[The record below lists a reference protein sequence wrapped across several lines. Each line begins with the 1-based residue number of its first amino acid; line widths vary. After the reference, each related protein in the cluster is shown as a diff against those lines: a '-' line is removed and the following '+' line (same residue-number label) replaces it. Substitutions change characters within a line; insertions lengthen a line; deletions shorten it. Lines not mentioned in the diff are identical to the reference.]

1 MAFLI
6 SKTVRKSD
14 KYQLIYSINL
24 STFLMRIDFV
34 EYICKTKR
42 KNMKIPIIK
51 HLVNFVEANDEDYIH
66 ETIEVLESLA
76 DVPTLK
82 DEELE
87 VIGELIS
94 NLYGAIEVNK
104 EITSGVEKKDALNGF
119 MKRVLGSIN

>member
-1 MAFLI
+1 
-6 SKTVRKSD
+6 
-14 KYQLIYSINL
+14 
-24 STFLMRIDFV
+24 
-34 EYICKTKR
+34 
-42 KNMKIPIIK
+42 MKIPIIK

-87 VIGELIS
+87 VIGEVIS
-94 NLYGAIEVNK
+94 NLYGSLEVNK
-104 EITSGVEKKDALNGF
+104 EITNGTPKKDALNGF

>member
-1 MAFLI
+1 
-6 SKTVRKSD
+6 
-14 KYQLIYSINL
+14 
-24 STFLMRIDFV
+24 
-34 EYICKTKR
+34 
-42 KNMKIPIIK
+42 MKIPIIK
-51 HLVNFVEANDEDYIH
+51 HLVDFVDNNDLDYIH

-94 NLYGAIEVNK
+94 NLYGAVEVQK
-104 EITSGVEKKDALNGF
+104 EINEGAAKKDALNGF

>member
-1 MAFLI
+1 
-6 SKTVRKSD
+6 
-14 KYQLIYSINL
+14 
-24 STFLMRIDFV
+24 
-34 EYICKTKR
+34 
-42 KNMKIPIIK
+42 MKIPIIK

-66 ETIEVLESLA
+66 ETLEVLESLA

-94 NLYGAIEVNK
+94 NLYGALEVNK
-104 EITSGVEKKDALNGF
+104 EITNGTSKQDALNGF

>member
-1 MAFLI
+1 M
-6 SKTVRKSD
+6 
-14 KYQLIYSINL
+14 
-24 STFLMRIDFV
+24 
-34 EYICKTKR
+34 
-42 KNMKIPIIK
+42 P
-51 HLVNFVEANDEDYIH
+51 NFVEANDEDYIH

-104 EITSGVEKKDALNGF
+104 EITDGTPKKEALNGF

>member
-1 MAFLI
+1 
-6 SKTVRKSD
+6 
-14 KYQLIYSINL
+14 
-24 STFLMRIDFV
+24 
-34 EYICKTKR
+34 
-42 KNMKIPIIK
+42 MKIPIIK
-51 HLVNFVEANDEDYIH
+51 HLINFVEANDEDYIH

-104 EITSGVEKKDALNGF
+104 EITDGTPKKEALNGF

>member
-1 MAFLI
+1 
-6 SKTVRKSD
+6 
-14 KYQLIYSINL
+14 
-24 STFLMRIDFV
+24 
-34 EYICKTKR
+34 
-42 KNMKIPIIK
+42 MKIPIIK
-51 HLVNFVEANDEDYIH
+51 HLVNFIEANDEDYIH

-94 NLYGAIEVNK
+94 NLYGSLEVNK
-104 EITSGVEKKDALNGF
+104 EITNGTPKKDAFNGF

>member
-1 MAFLI
+1 
-6 SKTVRKSD
+6 
-14 KYQLIYSINL
+14 
-24 STFLMRIDFV
+24 
-34 EYICKTKR
+34 
-42 KNMKIPIIK
+42 MKIPIIK
-51 HLVNFVEANDEDYIH
+51 HHVNFVEANDEDYIH

-82 DEELE
+82 AEELE

-104 EITSGVEKKDALNGF
+104 EITDGTPKKEALNGF